1 MAKRMKL
8 IPASLYDRLMAQHSD
23 KPSDEVST
31 NQILDSDLP
40 DEIKAKLY
48 QEFKRNQ
55 RGCKTAEDNIPMM
68 VQLKEAHKPI
78 SQSVPETKK
87 EVSLPPADPPRAES
101 PPPHYATPQASPVR
115 TSIKSPVKETWAS
128 VTAKRINDFLQ
139 TINIEADD
147 GGQVLLDGK
156 PIPGSNLKL
165 IVQNLSDARFKKTF
179 GYTDV
184 INYIANTS
192 IPLGMF
198 SLSVMNDIKQ
208 CNAKPIRESSSTVTR
223 GGSTKSMKW
232 ETMF

>member
-1 MAKRMKL
+1 MKL
-8 IPASLYDRLMAQHSD
+8 IPATLYDRLMAQHSSS
-23 KPSDEVST
+23 PVEEVSS

-68 VQLKEAHKPI
+68 VQLKEVHKPI
-78 SQSVPETKK
+78 PQSVPETKR
-87 EVSLPPADPPRAES
+87 EISPPPADSPRAES
-101 PPPHYATPQASPVR
+101 PPPHFATPQSSPVKAPIQ
-115 TSIKSPVKETWAS
+115 TPGKETWAS
-128 VTAKRINDFLQ
+128 VTAKRVMDFLQ

-147 GGQVLLDGK
+147 EGQVLLSGK
-156 PIPGSNLKL
+156 TIPGSNLKL

-184 INYIANTS
+184 INYVSKQS

-198 SLSVMNDIKQ
+198 SISVMNDIKQ
-208 CNAKPIRESSSTVTR
+208 CNANPIRDSSSIVTR
-223 GGSTKSMKW
+223 GGSSKSLKW